1 MMQRPQ
7 TGEFNPY
14 FQRYIDLVVDG
25 DFDAILEE
33 NTDEA
38 FDFFQNISEDKHDF
52 RYGEGKW
59 SIKEV
64 LMHIIDTERVMAYR
78 ALVASRGDKT
88 PLPSFDENAYNAN
101 VDVSARSMDSLL
113 YEFQA
118 VRSNTIALFDNMT
131 VAQTQQEGI
140 ASNHVVTPRALGY
153 IIVGHVLH
161 HIKVTAERYL

>member
-1 MMQRPQ
+1 MQRPQ

-38 FDFFQNISEDKHDF
+38 FDFFQNIPEDKHNF
-52 RYGEGKW
+52 RYEEGKW

-88 PLPSFDENAYNAN
+88 PLPSFDENAYNAS
-101 VDVSARSMDSLL
+101 VDVSERSMDSLL

-118 VRSNTIALFDNMT
+118 VRSNTVALFDNMT
-131 VAQTQQEGI
+131 EAQTQQEGI
-140 ASNHVVTPRALGY
+140 ASNHAVTPRALGY

-161 HIKVTAERYL
+161 HIKVTNERYL